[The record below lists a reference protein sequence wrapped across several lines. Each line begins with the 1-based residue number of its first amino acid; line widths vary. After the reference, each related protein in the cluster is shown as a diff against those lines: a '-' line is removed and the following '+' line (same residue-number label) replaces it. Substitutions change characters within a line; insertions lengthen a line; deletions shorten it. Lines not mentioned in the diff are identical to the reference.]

1 MESTIILDDL
11 EIVPPTKTKN
21 NASGKRNADASNIEA
36 GCPAP
41 ASKKP
46 RIRNREGNSQRWEKD
61 NAVAMQRSKEHIMMD
76 GVNYTDNNQPQPETE
91 CEPPPKSFRARVAG
105 NVGGQGE
112 QRGKYRGSRGGGGNG
127 GSGNGGGFNG
137 NGGGGGGGG
146 GGGCGGGVGGS
157 GGRYSIGGNGHNGSY
172 QRSDEYFIAQRLR
185 SLNGPTIDL
194 APIDVNEEEIKFSG
208 RNRLYVGNLTNDL
221 QREDGLRELFKP
233 FGELDD
239 IFMGPDKKFAF
250 VKVDYHVNAEKAKR
264 ALDGALVNGRQ
275 LRVRFAPSA
284 TALRVTNLTP
294 YVSNELLHKAFE
306 VFGPIERA
314 FIIVDDRGNHTGEG
328 VVEFVKRSSA
338 HICLRM
344 CHDRCFFLTAS
355 LRPCVVEPKELT
367 EEGLPEKALNKNS
380 QFNNA
385 RSIGPR
391 FADPDSFDQEYG
403 TRWKELYALY
413 SAKSSALKREM
424 KMEEEKLEAQL
435 EFIRYERETQLLRQ
449 ELRKREADNERLR
462 LEWEMRQKQSLDMS
476 LLEDDGLL
484 RRQSGTQSLFM
495 RPDGPLRRRQQDKSL
510 YMPEQ
515 PIGFVGGCE
524 LGSRNRSFEN
534 SPFVVF
540 GDANNTD
547 NNTESGANNQV
558 PFDTNFEVHPVMNQ
572 ENGVIGDNNALWGRR
587 TI

>member
-11 EIVPPTKTKN
+11 EIVPSTKTKTN
-21 NASGKRNADASNIEA
+21 ESGKRNAEPANIEA
-36 GCPAP
+36 GSPAP

-46 RIRNREGNSQRWEKD
+46 RIRSREGNSQRWEKD
-61 NAVAMQRSKEHIMMD
+61 NDVAMKRSKEQIMD
-76 GVNYTDNNQPQPETE
+76 GVNYTDNNQPRAETE
-91 CEPPPKSFRARVAG
+91 FEAPPKSYRARVAG
-105 NVGGQGE
+105 NVGSQGE
-112 QRGKYRGSRGGGGNG
+112 PRFKYRGSRGGGGNG
-127 GSGNGGGFNG
+127 PTGNGGGFNG
-137 NGGGGGGGG
+137 NGPSGG
-146 GGGCGGGVGGS
+146 GGGC
-157 GGRYSIGGNGHNGSY
+157 GGRYSIGGNNHS

-194 APIDVNEEEIKFSG
+194 APIDVKEEELKFSG

-221 QREDGLRELFKP
+221 QRDEGLRELFKP

-264 ALDGALVNGRQ
+264 ALDGAQVNGRH

-284 TALRVTNLTP
+284 TALRVTNLSP
-294 YVSNELLHKAFE
+294 YVSNELLHMAFE

-314 FIIVDDRGNHTGEG
+314 VIIVDDRGNHTGEG

-355 LRPCVVEPKELT
+355 LRPCVVEPKEMT

-391 FADPDSFDQEYG
+391 FADPDSFDHEYG

-413 SAKSSALKREM
+413 SAKCSSLKREM
-424 KMEEEKLEAQL
+424 KLEEEKLEAQL

-462 LEWEMRQKQSLDMS
+462 LEWEMRQKQSLEMS
-476 LLEDDGLL
+476 LLEDDALL
-484 RRQSGTQSLFM
+484 RRQNGMQNLLM
-495 RPDGPLRRRQQDKSL
+495 RHEGPVRRRQQDRSL

-515 PIGFVGGCE
+515 PSGFVGGCE
-524 LGSRNRSFEN
+524 FGSRNLSFDS

-540 GDANNTD
+540 GDTKIAD
-547 NNTESGANNQV
+547 NTESGANNQV
-558 PFDTNFEVHPVMNQ
+558 PFDTNFEVHPIMNQ
-572 ENGVIGDNNALWGRR
+572 ENVVIGDNNALWGRR